1 MKTKLIACLV
11 LLSTFIATQCSPID
25 FLSQLTDEGER
36 MLMKRLEDY
45 LNSDYSDDSSSST
58 YSNGVQTRGVTAR
71 QENCRLPMKRGLC
84 RALLPR
90 FRYVWS
96 MNFKIE
102 RLTRP
107 IIIKIKKKLS
117 NFYAQ
122 SQHWEFPSHLKLCNL
137 QRKKLKLSI
146 IIENFLVWLITL
158 NLYFSHTDMIQSP
171 KHVRNSNSAGEWFK
185 MRDLWSWIQLIVN

>member
-1 MKTKLIACLV
+1 MSVKPSEKHRVQIKVKIYQKPKNNRKSLKMNMKTKLIACLV

-96 MNFKIE
+96 MNFKID
-102 RLTRP
+102 RFTRP
-107 IIIKIKKKLS
+107 IIIKK
-117 NFYAQ
+117 NFQ
-122 SQHWEFPSHLKLCNL
+122 TFMHNL
-137 QRKKLKLSI
+137 
-146 IIENFLVWLITL
+146 
-158 NLYFSHTDMIQSP
+158 
-171 KHVRNSNSAGEWFK
+171 
-185 MRDLWSWIQLIVN
+185 